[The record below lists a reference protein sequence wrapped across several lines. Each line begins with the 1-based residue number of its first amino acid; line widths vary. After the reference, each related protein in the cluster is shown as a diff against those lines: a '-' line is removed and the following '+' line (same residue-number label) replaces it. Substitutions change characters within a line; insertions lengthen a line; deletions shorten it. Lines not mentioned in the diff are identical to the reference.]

1 VLIGFWRASTRIGTA
16 LPEKIGWHQIP
27 NTDLLSNCRR
37 KDPPKGITDYR
48 KT

>member
-1 VLIGFWRASTRIGTA
+1 MITFRHIATRFGTT
-16 LPEKIGWHQIP
+16 LPEKFGWHQIP